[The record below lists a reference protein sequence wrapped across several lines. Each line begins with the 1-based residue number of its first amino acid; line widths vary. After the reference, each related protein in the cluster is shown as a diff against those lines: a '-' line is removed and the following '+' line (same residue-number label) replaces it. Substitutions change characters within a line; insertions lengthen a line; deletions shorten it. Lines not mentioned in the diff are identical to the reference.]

1 MSPWFITVV
10 SMSTCPGWL
19 FPWQHTL
26 MAQDSG
32 PNGNLSLWPRTVVP
46 MATCPYG
53 PGRWSQWQHT
63 TNPLHLMYT
72 SQPCSQVSTIA
83 FIFSNK
89 SCNRGMESRLCI
101 TTYRLHC
108 VITGHLDVRDVGDAT
123 WGALTECPHSFGRR
137 GLALSIHQHQTSTW
151 ENKKWVWSYYVGTT
165 FKCLSEVGV
174 VTLQRTT
181 SPRRKATLNWQSNE
195 CTKAAILT

>member
-1 MSPWFITVV
+1 
-10 SMSTCPGWL
+10 
-19 FPWQHTL
+19 
-26 MAQDSG
+26 
-32 PNGNLSLWPRTVVP
+32 

-53 PGRWSQWQHT
+53 PGQWSQWQHT

-165 FKCLSEVGV
+165 LSVCQKWAWLHYNEPHLPGERQA
-174 VTLQRTT
+174 LI
-181 SPRRKATLNWQSNE
+181 WQTNE
-195 CTKAAILT
+195 CKKAAILT